1 MAIQPTSTA
10 PAAPSTM
17 QTLGVLLTPLWVVAV
32 VIGNALLTG
41 EIAL

>member
-1 MAIQPTSTA
+1 MTNTRSSTA

-17 QTLGVLLTPLWVVAV
+17 QIGVLLTPLWIVAV